1 MSDTELYFSLNN
13 YLRRKFGSKVIK
25 LSIDG
30 GFSCPN
36 RDGSIARGGCIFC
49 SEEGSGEFSGDR
61 NLSITQQMLDQTSL
75 LSSKWPDSKY
85 IAYFQSF
92 TNTYDTVENL
102 RKKYD
107 EALAFPNVVGIAIA
121 TRPDCLSS
129 EVLELLA
136 EYNSRTFLWVEL
148 GLQTIHEKT
157 ADFIRRGYD
166 LKTFDTAMKNLG
178 SLKIKTVAHLIL
190 NLPDESF
197 DDMRNSLGY
206 VSDMGVWGVK
216 LQMLNVLKNTDLEKH
231 YLSDRF
237 YLRTADEYI
246 ELVSNLIT
254 YLPPDIVIHRVTG
267 DGKKESLLAP
277 IWVLNKR
284 YVLNG
289 IQKYMRSNNLYQSK
303 NYLDIC

>member
-129 EVLELLA
+129 EVLELLT

-197 DDMRNSLGY
+197 DGMRKSIDY
-206 VSDMGVWGVK
+206 VSDKGV
-216 LQMLNVLKNTDLEKH
+216 
-231 YLSDRF
+231 
-237 YLRTADEYI
+237 
-246 ELVSNLIT
+246 
-254 YLPPDIVIHRVTG
+254 
-267 DGKKESLLAP
+267 
-277 IWVLNKR
+277 
-284 YVLNG
+284 
-289 IQKYMRSNNLYQSK
+289 
-303 NYLDIC
+303 